1 MRSADLPRGSCAWPA
16 WPLTAR
22 QDPPPHFRSGVNL
35 VHLEERLDA
44 LHAQFHLQRQTAI
57 TTELLDIV
65 SGYEALT
72 GRS

>member
-1 MRSADLPRGSCAWPA
+1 MQLLDGARSPSPLPGAHDVVGVAQARAADPALP
-16 WPLTAR
+16 
-22 QDPPPHFRSGVNL
+22 
-35 VHLEERLDA
+35 LEERLDA
-44 LHAQFHLQRQTAI
+44 LNARFHLQRQTAI